1 MSPDDAS
8 ATVAQVTGN
17 TSVTIEPPSI
27 DDGPH
32 LWRLATEAGSL
43 DVNSPYSYLLWC
55 RDFAGTSVVARDRGR
70 PVGFISGYTRPG
82 QARTLFVWQVAVAPT
97 HRRQGLARRMLD
109 HLAESLAPRG
119 VEAVEA
125 TVTPSNESSTRLF
138 TSFAKAHGAT
148 VERDVLFAENLFPG
162 GGSHEPEVLFHIGPL
177 RRETVPAKG
186 SAIGLSPTR

>member
-17 TSVTIEPPSI
+17 TSVTIEHPSI
-27 DDGPH
+27 GDGPH

-55 RDFAGTSVVARDRGR
+55 RDFAGTSVVARDGDR
-70 PVGFISGYTRPG
+70 PVGFISGYTRPE
-82 QARTLFVWQVAVAPT
+82 RPRILFVWQVAVAPT
-97 HRRQGLARRMLD
+97 HRRRGLARRMLD
-109 HLAESLAPRG
+109 RLADSLAPRG

-138 TSFAKAHGAT
+138 TSFAEARGAT
-148 VERDVLFAENLFPG
+148 VQRDVLFAEDLFPG
-162 GGSHEPEVLFHIGPL
+162 GGAHEPEVLFHIGPL
-177 RRETVPAKG
+177 RRATPSATGDG
-186 SAIGLSPTR
+186 SVTG